1 MKTDERRYLTD
12 NAWVNRVG
20 DLRQEADDQYNPAD
34 ATPQQWVEWY
44 TAQEGEEYDVDDCRV
59 LLDRAEQLYEDYQAR
74 SAAARTLRSIP
85 SEARSAA
92 SRANGRLGG
101 RPRKVTP

>member
-1 MKTDERRYLTD
+1 MKTDERRNLTD
-12 NAWVNRVG
+12 NAWVRRVG
-20 DLRQEADDQYNPAD
+20 DLRQQVDDAYNPPD
-34 ATPQQWVEWY
+34 GSPQDWVEWY
-44 TAQEGEEYDVDDCRV
+44 TSQEDGEYDVDDCRV

-92 SRANGRLGG
+92 SRANGRNGG